1 MVQVDLTE
9 QKAELLREVLVHY
22 LSDLRIEIAY
32 TQRKEL
38 REFLRKRGDT
48 LEGLVQSLEKKL
60 AEGGR
65 GMVSVDRL
73 RKVDVLQ
80 GLTDWELQIVAQF
93 LKEENFPEG
102 VTLFEEGQK
111 ADRLFILEEGEVSLQ
126 FSRGEPYNLSGSGKI
141 LGWSFLVPPHL
152 YTASAET
159 QSASR
164 VLVMKSPDFYY
175 IIHKEPRMGVKVMS
189 NLTQIVASRLTQRI
203 AI

>member
-48 LEGLVQSLEKKL
+48 LEGLLQLLEKKL

-102 VTLFEEGQK
+102 VSLFEEGQK

-126 FSRGEPYNLSGSGKI
+126 FSRGEPYNLSGAGKI

-159 QSASR
+159 LSASR